1 MRKVSSC
8 LLVALLACVTLPAH
22 AERIGKVGS
31 VNVSAF
37 GTPPNAQKRPLQI
50 GAGLEK
56 RERIETN
63 QDGTTQVLFND
74 TSTMTVGRNSSV
86 VLDDFVYSSNGGA
99 QGVTLAKGVM
109 RFVGGGVSHQ
119 SGAGVRTPTAS
130 IAIRGGSA
138 VVRATSDGT
147 LIVHQNGRITLEAGG
162 ETRLLTRAGF
172 GVFAPV
178 GGPMSEPFRVP
189 PETIAALNASLDS
202 HRGQT
207 GGARRKPTNQ
217 LADTFM
223 GVERPTN
230 VETSGLMD
238 ALNAIWAG
246 NALVES
252 KANAENQQSAGQTLQ
267 SIPNDTGYGPQPNIP
282 ANIFGGPLTNAGG
295 PTTNG
300 VNGGVFGPGITP
312 PL

>member
-178 GGPMSEPFRVP
+178 GGPMSEPFRVS
-189 PETIAALNASLDS
+189 PETIAALNAALDS
-202 HRGQT
+202 RHGQT

-217 LADTFM
+217 LAESLM
-223 GVERPTN
+223 GAGRPSN
-230 VETSGLMD
+230 VETSGLME
-238 ALNAIWAG
+238 ALNVIWSG

-267 SIPNDTGYGPQPNIP
+267 NIP
-282 ANIFGGPLTNAGG
+282 AGGPPQPQTNTGPNIIGGALNNSGG
-295 PTTNG
+295 P
-300 VNGGVFGPGITP
+300 VIGGFGSLIGPGVTP